1 MKKVL
6 FLANHDVG
14 IYNFRKEL
22 VERLIKEGYKVYLS
36 CPNGERIKDLVS
48 IGCRYI
54 DVELERHGMNPL
66 NELKLI
72 IYYKRIMRK
81 IRPDVVLS
89 YTVKPNVYGGMA
101 AAALHIPQIANITGL
116 GSAIECGGVLKR
128 ITLLLY
134 KIGLHKA
141 ETVFF
146 QNKENMKF
154 MKKNRTVTGK
164 KLLLPGS
171 GVNLEQHC
179 FEEYPDETEKLIFLS
194 VGRIMKDKGID
205 ELLEAAGEIKKEFPN
220 VRFRLIGFFDEDYE
234 SKIKAAVESGLVE
247 YLGQQENVHSFIKQ
261 SHAVIHASYHE
272 GMSNVL
278 LESAASGR
286 PVIATNIPGCI
297 ETFEPGISGI
307 ACNVRDGKDLTKA
320 IKSFIQMPHEGR
332 ARMGKAGR
340 RKMEQEFD
348 RQIVV
353 NKYMK
358 EIKRITEE

>member
-36 CPNGERIKDLVS
+36 CPNGERIKDLTS
-48 IGCRYI
+48 MGCRYA
-54 DVELERHGMNPL
+54 DVKLERHGMNPL
-66 NELKLI
+66 NELRLFL
-72 IYYKRIMRK
+72 YYKRIMRK
-81 IRPDVVLS
+81 IRPDVVLT

-101 AAALHIPQIANITGL
+101 AAALHIPQIANVTGL
-116 GSAIECGGVLKR
+116 GSAIESGGVLKK
-128 ITLLLY
+128 ITLFLY
-134 KIGLHKA
+134 KIGLRKA
-141 ETVFF
+141 ESVFF

-154 MKKNRTVTGK
+154 MKKNRVVTGK
-164 KLLLPGS
+164 LSLLPGS

-179 FEEYPDETEKLIFLS
+179 FEEYPEETEKLTFLS

-205 ELLEAAGEIKKEFPN
+205 ELLEAAEEVKKEFPD

-234 SKIKAAVESGLVE
+234 SKIKAAASSGLVE
-247 YLGQQENVHSFIKQ
+247 YLGEQDDVHSFVKQ
-261 SHAVIHASYHE
+261 SHAIVHASYHE

-297 ETFEPGISGI
+297 ETFEPGVSGI
-307 ACNVRDGKDLTKA
+307 ACNVRDGKDLAKA
-320 IKSFIQMPHEGR
+320 IKAFIQMPYEGKVK
-332 ARMGKAGR
+332 MGEAGR
-340 RKMEQEFD
+340 RRMEQLFD

-353 NKYMK
+353 DKYMK
-358 EIKRITEE
+358 EVKRITEE

>member
-22 VERLIKEGYKVYLS
+22 VERLVKEGYRIYLS

-48 IGCRYI
+48 MGCRYI
-54 DVELERHGMNPL
+54 DVELERHGMNPFK
-66 NELKLI
+66 ELELI
-72 IYYKRIMRK
+72 KYYKKIMQK
-81 IRPDVVLS
+81 IKPDMVLS
-89 YTVKPNVYGGMA
+89 YTIKPNIYGGMA

-116 GSAIECGGVLKR
+116 GSAIESGGILKR
-128 ITLLLY
+128 ITLFLY
-134 KIGLHKA
+134 KIGLRKA

-146 QNKENMKF
+146 QNKENMNF
-154 MKKNRTVTGK
+154 MKKNHIVTGK
-164 KLLLPGS
+164 ISMLPGS

-179 FEEYPDETEKLIFLS
+179 FEEYPEETEQLIFLS

-205 ELLEAAGEIKKEFPN
+205 ELLEAAGEIKKEFPSI
-220 VRFRLIGFFDEDYE
+220 RFRLIGFFDEDYE
-234 SKIKAAVESGLVE
+234 CKIKAAVDSGLVE
-247 YLGQQENVHSFIKQ
+247 YLGQQEDVHSFIKQ
-261 SHAVIHASYHE
+261 SHAVVHASYHE

-320 IKSFIQMPHEGR
+320 IKSFIQIPYEGKKK
-332 ARMGKAGR
+332 MGEAGR
-340 RKMEQEFD
+340 RKMEQQFD
-348 RQIVV
+348 RRIVV